1 MPKLKN
7 INPLGQVDV
16 PLLRRQGEPFG
27 EEGSGCLEP
36 GEVFEVD
43 AATAERLLEQSD
55 NYVRVKPPKKRAAK
69 KAIPAKKAAAPKP
82 AESTEQTEV

>member
-27 EEGSGCLEP
+27 VEGSGCLEP
-36 GEVFEVD
+36 GEVFEVSPEV
-43 AATAERLLEQSD
+43 AKRLLEQSD
-55 NYVRVKPPKKRAAK
+55 NFRLVKPPAK
-69 KAIPAKKAAAPKP
+69 KVTKKAAPKP
-82 AESTEQTEV
+82 AAETTTTGKG